1 MDTDNKVTNADLFSP
16 QIVDAME
23 TTATNVFQNE
33 VNSVYSAD
41 DIAKAREQEKAKLY
55 PQMEKMKE
63 ELASLKKAREEQESK
78 EAERDS
84 RIAEETARQEALK
97 RAHEESELSA
107 KELLAKK
114 EQEFQAL
121 LENERLERERAFA
134 LLDQERKFQELTTY
148 RQNRL
153 EQERDNIVPEL
164 IDLIQGNTE
173 SEIEQSITML
183 KDKSASISSSVQQA
197 MQTAKQQMAGTR
209 ITAPAAGPLDNDS
222 SQQSYTPDS
231 IRDMSMADYAKQRA
245 KLLGNAASNRGQG
258 LFDR

>member
-1 MDTDNKVTNADLFSP
+1 MDTDNNVTNADLFSP
-16 QIVDAME
+16 QIVEAME
-23 TTATNVFQNE
+23 TTATDVFQNE

-63 ELASLKKAREEQESK
+63 ELASLKKAREEQAAK
-78 EAERDS
+78 EAERES
-84 RIAEETARQEALK
+84 RIAEEAARQEALK
-97 RAHEESELSA
+97 RAQEESELSA

-134 LLDQERKFQELTTY
+134 LLEQERKFQELMNY

-153 EQERDNIVPEL
+153 EQERENIVPEL
-164 IDLIQGNTE
+164 IDLIQGNTPDE
-173 SEIEQSITML
+173 VEHSIATL
-183 KDKSASISSSVQQA
+183 KEKSASISASVQQA
-197 MQTAKQQMAGTR
+197 MQSAKQQMAGTR

-222 SQQSYTPDS
+222 SQQTYTPDS
-231 IRDMSMADYAKQRA
+231 IRDMNMADYAKQRA
-245 KLLGNAASNRGQG
+245 KLLGSAASNRGQG
-258 LFDR
+258 LFDQ